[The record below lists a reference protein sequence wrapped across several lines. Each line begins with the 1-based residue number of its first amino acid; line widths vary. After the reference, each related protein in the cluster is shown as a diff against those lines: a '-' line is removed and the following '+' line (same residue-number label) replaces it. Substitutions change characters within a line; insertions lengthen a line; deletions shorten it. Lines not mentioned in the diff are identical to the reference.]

1 MHPRVTIHLKIWIT
15 VLWPAYM
22 DYCDMHSSQSS
33 TRLDISSHIWPPRYI
48 RDKPLLP
55 LHRVC
60 QFGKVCKKKKK
71 KYFLQLQQKR
81 WFSWILISAD
91 VPRFAR
97 VSPRSSRLEVVSWLI
112 LWLCGCEV
120 VF

>member
-71 KYFLQLQQKR
+71 KVFSAASAETLVFLD
-81 WFSWILISAD
+81 FD
-91 VPRFAR
+91 
-97 VSPRSSRLEVVSWLI
+97 
-112 LWLCGCEV
+112 LCRCTAV
-120 VF
+120 CQS